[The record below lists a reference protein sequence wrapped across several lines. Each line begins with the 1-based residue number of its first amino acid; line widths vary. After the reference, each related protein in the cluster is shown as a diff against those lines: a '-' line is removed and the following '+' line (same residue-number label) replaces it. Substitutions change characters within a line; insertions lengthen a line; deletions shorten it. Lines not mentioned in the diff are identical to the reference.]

1 MRLPIQAKTFIQG
14 LSGIPKF
21 KFSIVL
27 TSVKNCIISKSLIG
41 NIYQLCF
48 VNGHFDEALVS
59 NNDDKYVQDKTLSG
73 DGVHLSGLGHQVFI
87 MSLKSSTSI

>member
-1 MRLPIQAKTFIQG
+1 M
-14 LSGIPKF
+14 IPKL

-27 TSVKNCIISKSLIG
+27 TSVKNCILSKSSIG
-41 NIYQLCF
+41 NIYQLCC

-59 NNDDKYVQDKTLSG
+59 NNDDKYAQNKTLSG

-87 MSLKSSTSI
+87 MSLRSSTFI